1 MFFARFAPAFPSIAP
16 PIPEITYG
24 TLTSGGTQITA
35 TIDNFSS
42 TFSYIATT
50 NVGTL
55 SRDGAN
61 ITVTGLPINT
71 SVNIVVIATSPRG
84 LSTPSS
90 AVTDRQPYTFRT
102 ETRTGTRL
110 VDTTSCY
117 PASPGPSCP
126 FGGVLNQDGT
136 ECCVASSYT
145 EEFTFTVEILNPAPA
160 GYLDSGFDWYRVSN
174 VSIERIPYTYY
185 QESYT
190 YTYPCTVSYPC
201 TVPCTVPGTCEYQ
214 TECCTAGTCIGDAR
228 YYNANEVCYG
238 CPAGWYCPAGMQQI
252 GTICLYGCTV
262 CNPCTGYQPCQV
274 PSSCPSTCSGPGT
287 CTGTGTRSVRNTTPS
302 GYLDS
307 GVDWYRFV

>member
-1 MFFARFAPAFPSIAP
+1 MFFARFASAFPSIAP

-24 TLTSGGTQITA
+24 ALTGGGTQITA

-42 TFSYIATT
+42 DFSYIATT

-55 SRDGAN
+55 SKDGAN

-71 SVNIVVIATSPRG
+71 SVNIVVIATSARG

-126 FGGVLNQDGT
+126 FGGVLNQAGT

-145 EEFTFTVEILNPAPA
+145 EEFTFEVQIRNPAPA

-174 VSIERIPYTYY
+174 VSIERIPYTFTTRT
-185 QESYT
+185 ESYT
-190 YTYPCTVSYPC
+190 FPCPGTCCNPC
-201 TVPCTVPGTCEYQ
+201 QVPCQVPGTCQ
-214 TECCTAGTCIGDAR
+214 TTENYCCFCCGDPCVNFQCPPTWSCNCSGIPPSIECRCC
-228 YYNANEVCYG
+228 NSCCVC
-238 CPAGWYCPAGMQQI
+238 QRQI
-252 GTICLYGCTV
+252 TV
-262 CNPCTGYQPCQV
+262 PCQV
-274 PSSCPSTCSGPGT
+274 PGTCPGTCCSPCTVTCSG
-287 CTGTGTRSVRNTTPS
+287 TRQVTTRDPIPS

-307 GVDWYRFV
+307 GVDWYRFL

>member
-1 MFFARFAPAFPSIAP
+1 MFTRFAISAPAISP
-16 PIPEITYG
+16 PIPTISYGSLTDGGTRITAEIT
-24 TLTSGGTQITA
+24 
-35 TIDNFSS
+35 NFSNE
-42 TFSYIATT
+42 FSYIATT

-55 SRDGAN
+55 SRTGRN
-61 ITVTGLPINT
+61 ITVTNLPTNT
-71 SVNIVVIATSPRG
+71 SVNIVVIAVSPRG

-126 FGGVLNQDGT
+126 FGGELNQAGT

-174 VSIERIPYTYY
+174 VTIERTPYTF
-185 QESYT
+185 YT
-190 YTYPCTVSYPC
+190 ETYTFTYPCTVTCCSDVTICEDILNCFPSDCWRCGDPC
-201 TVPCTVPGTCEYQ
+201 QG
-214 TECCTAGTCIGDAR
+214 GR
-228 YYNANEVCYG
+228 
-238 CPAGWYCPAGMQQI
+238 CPANSPWGCGISTDCGPNACATFGPYCQLCISRPSCRTETQCG
-252 GTICLYGCTV
+252 
-262 CNPCTGYQPCQV
+262 PCA
-274 PSSCPSTCSGPGT
+274 GT
-287 CTGTGTRSVRNTTPS
+287 CTGTGTRQVRNPTPP
-302 GYLDS
+302 GFIDS